1 MAGSAENT
9 LAELDAFIE
18 AGESR
23 RIEQAGLVA
32 LLTAQ
37 NRDVHTAQRTLH
49 EIEDALA
56 ALRARRT
63 SLWAV
68 EQKFTEANP
77 LG

>member
-1 MAGSAENT
+1 MARSAENT

-37 NRDVHTAQRTLH
+37 NRDVHTAQLTFTKSR
-49 EIEDALA
+49 IPW
-56 ALRARRT
+56 LRCARAGRL
-63 SLWAV
+63 S
-68 EQKFTEANP
+68 
-77 LG
+77 G